1 MGRRRVAELARGS
14 MRPLFPEKKIFFVF
28 FWYLSP
34 YGERNNF
41 IEGSATIY
49 FSDWTFSMVFPKEMQ
64 YICGS
69 CVCLSVCLWQFERES
84 SLTCKKII
92 RANCSR
98 GKITS
103 SVLNYRIQMRRWFSL
118 ENQDD
123 LEQEFNVNGCAL
135 MLFLGSVDIFL
146 GGKGI
151 VAFLCVFS
159 FLFLKEITLNVHLA
173 LNPVVQLI
181 FNRNLRTEK
190 ILGKCLMATSGG

>member
-1 MGRRRVAELARGS
+1 MVPCIPYFQKKNFFFSFSFGICPPIENVTISSRALQLYIFQIGLSVWYSPRKCSISVARVYA
-14 MRPLFPEKKIFFVF
+14 V
-28 FWYLSP
+28 
-34 YGERNNF
+34 
-41 IEGSATIY
+41 
-49 FSDWTFSMVFPKEMQ
+49 
-64 YICGS
+64 
-69 CVCLSVCLWQFERES
+69 SVCLWQFERES
-84 SLTCKKII
+84 SVTCKKII

-103 SVLNYRIQMRRWFSL
+103 SVLNHRIQMRRWFSL

-135 MLFLGSVDIFL
+135 ILFLGSVDIFL

-173 LNPVVQLI
+173 LNPAVQLV
-181 FNRNLRTEK
+181 FNRNLRIEK
-190 ILGKCLMATSGG
+190 ILGK